1 LPFHPQPGGD
11 DLSKKVIFACC
22 ECGYESP
29 RWLGRC
35 PECGKFNTLA
45 ESARLERGS
54 APRVGASPSQVVQLA
69 DDSQSVPERLPVGIG
84 EFSRV
89 LGGGL
94 VPGSVILL
102 AGDPGI
108 GKSTLLLQL
117 ALSFA
122 GEAPVLYLSAEESVH
137 QVHSRARRLG
147 AIPPTLLAAAET
159 ELGEIERHII
169 ANRPALAII
178 DSIQTV
184 YDAELPAAPGSIV
197 QVRQCAGRLI
207 RLAKETNLPLIMVG
221 HVTKEG
227 VIAGPRLLEHMVDA
241 VLYLEGERH
250 LGYRILR
257 GQKNRFG
264 SIDEVGIFEM
274 GEKGLSEVQDP
285 SGLFISQYKPG
296 ICGTALAAALEGS
309 RPLLVEVQGLLG
321 SAAGPPRRTCSGP
334 DYNRLLLILAVL
346 EKQLR
351 LPVAASD
358 VFVNIPG
365 GLHIAEPALDLAL
378 ALSLVSAQRNQPLP
392 PGTICLGEIGLTGEV
407 RPVSRIERRLAEAG
421 RLGLKR
427 ALIPAQSAIRDSASR
442 MEIITVENIKQAG
455 QIALLAS

>member
-1 LPFHPQPGGD
+1 LA
-11 DLSKKVIFACC
+11 KKVVFACC

-35 PECGKFNTLA
+35 PECGTFNTLT
-45 ESARLERGS
+45 EMTRPDSRP
-54 APRVGASPSQVVQLA
+54 APRSSPPSVRA
-69 DDSQSVPERLPVGIG
+69 IPMGDDSQPLPERLPVGLG

-94 VPGSVILL
+94 VAGSVILL

-117 ALSFA
+117 ALAVS
-122 GEAPVLYLSAEESVH
+122 ERESVLYLSAEESVH
-137 QVHSRARRLG
+137 QVQSRARRLG
-147 AIPPTLLAAAET
+147 NIPPALLVAAET
-159 ELGEIERHII
+159 GLEEIEGQI
-169 ANRPALAII
+169 AAVQPALVII

-184 YDAELPAAPGSIV
+184 CDAELPAAPGSIA
-197 QVRQCAGRLI
+197 QVRQCAARLI
-207 RLAKETNLPLIMVG
+207 RLAKDRNLPLIMVG

-227 VIAGPRLLEHMVDA
+227 AIAGPRLLEHMVDA

-264 SIDEVGIFEM
+264 STDEVGIFEM
-274 GEKGLSEVQDP
+274 GEKGLIEVADP
-285 SGLFISQYKPG
+285 SGLFVSQYKSG
-296 ICGTALAAALEGS
+296 NCGTALSAAIEGS
-309 RPLLVEVQGLLG
+309 RPLLVEVQGLVTP
-321 SAAGPPRRTCSGP
+321 AAGPPRRACAGP

-351 LPVAASD
+351 LPASASD

-365 GLHIAEPALDLAL
+365 GLRVPEPGLDLAI
-378 ALSLVSAQRNQPLP
+378 ALSLVSAHQGRPLL
-392 PGTICLGEIGLTGEV
+392 PGALCLGEIGLTGEV
-407 RPVSRIERRLAEAG
+407 RPVSRIDRRLAEAA
-421 RLGLKR
+421 RLGLATAVVPSQ
-427 ALIPAQSAIRDSASR
+427 ALVRVSGVT
-442 MEIITVENIKQAG
+442 MEIIPVENIKQAV
-455 QIALLAS
+455 QFALLRS